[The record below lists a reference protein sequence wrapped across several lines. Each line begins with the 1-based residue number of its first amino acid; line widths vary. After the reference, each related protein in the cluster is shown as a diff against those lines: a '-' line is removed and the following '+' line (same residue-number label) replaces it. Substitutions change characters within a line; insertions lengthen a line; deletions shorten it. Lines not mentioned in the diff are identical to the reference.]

1 MGSINAFEKSADRG
15 RPPGKITAS
24 LNEKLRTVKW
34 GEYEFQHIFN
44 RIEQGRR
51 LKKEDQLPGDI
62 PFVMAGVTNTGVVN
76 YISNPVASFPK
87 NSITIDIFGNTFYRD
102 YAFGAGDDTGVYW
115 NDRIE
120 YSRCV
125 MLFFAVAMQKALN
138 GKFSYGKKLRSS
150 QSLNF
155 KMMLPINNGEIDF
168 GFMESFV
175 AELEAQRVA
184 ELEAQ
189 RVAELSAYLTV
200 SGYDNYELSAEE
212 LDALREFTEL
222 DNDNWGTYTVGDLF
236 EKVATKKLPYKA
248 KELPKQPTDDYILP
262 CLTSSF
268 QNQGLNYYAPKAGAT
283 VLSNVISI
291 PSNSDVYR
299 AYYQTRDFT
308 VLSDAYAIRWKFP
321 KIELSTNQYLFMV
334 MCINKVTDLPIYS
347 YKNKLGGWNVV
358 KNKGIKLPQKNGK
371 IDFSFMDTFISA
383 LKKLAIKEVVLYS
396 DRKITATKE
405 LVAKNNQLNS

>member
-1 MGSINAFEKSADRG
+1 
-15 RPPGKITAS
+15 
-24 LNEKLRTVKW
+24 
-34 GEYEFQHIFN
+34 
-44 RIEQGRR
+44 
-51 LKKEDQLPGDI
+51 
-62 PFVMAGVTNTGVVN
+62 
-76 YISNPVASFPK
+76 
-87 NSITIDIFGNTFYRD
+87 
-102 YAFGAGDDTGVYW
+102 
-115 NDRIE
+115 
-120 YSRCV
+120 
-125 MLFFAVAMQKALN
+125 MLFFAVAMPKALI

-168 GFMESFV
+168 GFMESFI
-175 AELEAQRVA
+175 A

-200 SGYDNYELSAEE
+200 SGYDNYELSTEE
-212 LDALREFTEL
+212 LDALQRFAEL
-222 DNDNWGTYTVGDLF
+222 NDDNWGIYTVGDLF
-236 EKVATKKLPYKA
+236 EKVVTKKLPYKA

-299 AYYQTRDFT
+299 AYYQSRDFT
-308 VLSDAYAIRWKFP
+308 VLSDAYAIRWKSG
-321 KIELSTNQYLFMV
+321 KVELSPNQYLFMV

-358 KNKGIKLPQKNGK
+358 KNKDIKLPEKDGK
-371 IDFSFMDTFISA
+371 IDFAFMETFISA
-383 LKKLAIKEVVLYS
+383 IKKLAIKEVVLYS

>member
-168 GFMESFV
+168 GFMDSF
-175 AELEAQRVA
+175 VA

-212 LDALREFTEL
+212 LDALRGFTEL

-299 AYYQTRDFT
+299 AYYQSRDFT
-308 VLSDAYAIRWKFP
+308 VLSDAYAIRWKSG
-321 KIELSTNQYLFMV
+321 KVELSPNQYLFMV

-358 KNKGIKLPQKNGK
+358 KNKGIKLPKTNGK
-371 IDFSFMDTFISA
+371 IDFAFMDTFISA
-383 LKKLAIKEVVLYS
+383 IKKLAIKEVVLYS